1 VSTKITTLL
10 LVQIVSTVAFSA
22 IGAATPEDEKAIREL
37 NSRFEAA
44 VKARDIDKLMS
55 CYASDDSLVL
65 FDAVPPRQYV
75 GAKAVRKDYED
86 FLSVFPGTID
96 SKISDVKMTVD
107 ANLAYSHF
115 IDTWTAT
122 DKDGK
127 QVQLVFRVTDVY
139 RKTDGKWLIVH
150 EHISFPVDPAT
161 GRGDFLSK
169 P

>member
-1 VSTKITTLL
+1 MKILTLL
-10 LVQIVSTVAFSA
+10 LVGIVSAV
-22 IGAATPEDEKAIREL
+22 GAAAAGTPEDEKAIREL

-44 VKARDIDKLMS
+44 VKARDLEKLMS
-55 CYASDDSLVL
+55 CYISDDNLVL

-96 SKISDVKMTVD
+96 SKISDAKITVD
-107 ANLAYSHF
+107 TNLAYSHF

>member
-1 VSTKITTLL
+1 MKISTLL
-10 LVQIVSTVAFSA
+10 LVGIVSVA
-22 IGAATPEDEKAIREL
+22 GWRVAAAMPEDEKAIREL

-55 CYASDDSLVL
+55 CYVSDDSLVL

-75 GAKAVRKDYED
+75 GAKAVRKDYDD

-96 SKISDVKMTVD
+96 SKISDAKITVD
-107 ANLAYSHF
+107 TNLAYSHF

-161 GRGDFLSK
+161 GRGDFFSK

>member
-1 VSTKITTLL
+1 MKISTLL
-10 LVQIVSTVAFSA
+10 LIGIASATTFSMIA
-22 IGAATPEDEKAIREL
+22 AATPEDEKAIREL
-37 NSRFEAA
+37 NSRFETA
-44 VKARDIDKLMS
+44 VKARDLDKLMS
-55 CYASDDSLVL
+55 CYISDDSLVL

-96 SKISDVKMTVD
+96 SKISDAKITVD
-107 ANLAYSHF
+107 TNLAYSHF

>member
-1 VSTKITTLL
+1 MKISIPL
-10 LVQIVSTVAFSA
+10 LVGIVSAVGIVA
-22 IGAATPEDEKAIREL
+22 AAMPEDEKAIREL

-44 VKARDIDKLMS
+44 VKARDLDKLMS
-55 CYASDDSLVL
+55 CYISDDSLVL
-65 FDAVPPRQYV
+65 FDAVPPRQYA

-96 SKISDVKMTVD
+96 SRISDAKITVD
-107 ANLAYSHF
+107 TNLAYSHF

-139 RKTDGKWLIVH
+139 RKTDGKWRIVH
-150 EHISFPVDPAT
+150 EHVSFPVDPAT

>member
-1 VSTKITTLL
+1 MKISTLL
-10 LVQIVSTVAFSA
+10 LVGIASAAGVVA
-22 IGAATPEDEKAIREL
+22 GATAEDEKAIREL
-37 NSRFEAA
+37 NSRFETA
-44 VKARDIDKLMS
+44 VKARDLDKLMS
-55 CYASDDSLVL
+55 CYISDDSLVV

-96 SKISDVKMTVD
+96 SKISDAKITVD
-107 ANLAYSHF
+107 TNLAYSHF
-115 IDTWTAT
+115 VDTWTAT

>member
-1 VSTKITTLL
+1 MKIRTLL
-10 LVQIVSTVAFSA
+10 LVGIVSAV
-22 IGAATPEDEKAIREL
+22 GAAAATAGTPEDEKAIREL
-37 NSRFEAA
+37 NSRFETA
-44 VKARDIDKLMS
+44 VKARDLDKLMS
-55 CYASDDSLVL
+55 CYISDDSLVL

-96 SKISDVKMTVD
+96 SKISDAKITVD
-107 ANLAYSHF
+107 TNLAYSHF

-150 EHISFPVDPAT
+150 EHISFPVDPGT

>member
-1 VSTKITTLL
+1 MKIST
-10 LVQIVSTVAFSA
+10 LVLAAIMAA
-22 IGAATPEDEKAIREL
+22 IGIGSAATPEDEKAIREL

-55 CYASDDSLVL
+55 CYVSDDSLVL
-65 FDAVPPRQYV
+65 FDAVPPRQYL

-96 SKISDVKMTVD
+96 SKISDVKISVD
-107 ANLAYSHF
+107 TNLAYSHF

-127 QVQLVFRVTDVY
+127 KVQLVFRVTDVY

>member
-1 VSTKITTLL
+1 MKISTLL
-10 LVQIVSTVAFSA
+10 LVGIASATTFSMIA
-22 IGAATPEDEKAIREL
+22 TATPEDEKAIREL

-44 VKARDIDKLMS
+44 VKARDLDKLMS
-55 CYASDDSLVL
+55 CYVSDDSLVL

-96 SKISDVKMTVD
+96 SKISDVKLTVD
-107 ANLAYSHF
+107 ANLAYAHF

-122 DKDGK
+122 DKDCK

-139 RKTDGKWLIVH
+139 RKTGGKWLIVH